1 MLGIGLRSEYVFILR
16 GSCLSACFAGIK
28 SFGISCFMGSETM
41 EKFVIGVSLFMG
53 AGLVFFAV
61 YLLSGGSMEIVLI
74 AGLSLIIAMLGVIL
88 INQRRE
94 LDARKR
100 AEKRRELNRG
110 M

>member
-1 MLGIGLRSEYVFILR
+1 
-16 GSCLSACFAGIK
+16 
-28 SFGISCFMGSETM
+28 M
-41 EKFVIGVSLFMG
+41 EKFVIGAFLFMG
-53 AGLVFFAV
+53 AGLVLIAV
-61 YLLSGGSMEIVLI
+61 YVLSGGYMEIVLI
-74 AGLSLIIAMLGVIL
+74 AGLSLVIAMLGVIL

>member
-1 MLGIGLRSEYVFILR
+1 ML
-16 GSCLSACFAGIK
+16 
-28 SFGISCFMGSETM
+28 
-41 EKFVIGVSLFMG
+41 
-53 AGLVFFAV
+53 FAV
-61 YLLSGGSMEIVLI
+61 YVLSGGFMEIVLI
-74 AGLSLIIAMLGVIL
+74 AGLSLVIAMLGVIL

>member
-1 MLGIGLRSEYVFILR
+1 
-16 GSCLSACFAGIK
+16 
-28 SFGISCFMGSETM
+28 M
-41 EKFVIGVSLFMG
+41 EKFVIGASFFMG
-53 AGLVFFAV
+53 AGLVLFAV
-61 YLLSGGSMEIVLI
+61 YVLSGGFMEIVLI
-74 AGLSLIIAMLGVIL
+74 AGLSLVIAMLGVIL